1 MDQVLVNKLHKR
13 IKAEKILLE
22 ALIEFIG
29 ETSGEGNAPIDQED
43 AHYIKK
49 QLDKVNA
56 ERKVNRRYFNQ
67 TLSKIIKI

>member
-1 MDQVLVNKLHKR
+1 MNKLHKR